1 MLLVPAILDTFASL
15 KDKTIKLTFYCNEL
29 TPQQLMKV
37 AENAQQFGFL
47 AFKNEK
53 FKTNELDSIDKLDT
67 EYQSKGKSNSQRL
80 RSVLYLTYEQ
90 KNNRFKDGMN
100 FNEFYDF
107 EMNKIIEHYKNK
119 LDQCLRIKLIITI
132 LAK

>member
-53 FKTNELDSIDKLDT
+53 FKANELDSIDKLDT

-80 RSVLYLTYEQ
+80 RNVLYLQFQQDNKGYKT
-90 KNNRFKDGMN
+90 
-100 FNEFYDF
+100 FNEYYDS
-107 EMNKIIEHYKNK
+107 EMNKIIEHFKNK